1 LRPIDGIGWPLDA
14 QGEFL
19 INQVNLHIDAGAL
32 LPFDSGT
39 LAAKDF
45 RRNQGRGKQ
54 RP

>member
-1 LRPIDGIGWPLDA
+1 LRPIDEIGWPVDA

-19 INQVNLHIDAGAL
+19 INQVNLHIDAGTA
-32 LPFDSGT
+32 LPFDSGCWGR
-39 LAAKDF
+39 KGF